1 MQFSIFD
8 CQFSIS
14 DRRDGQLNG
23 LSVFHRGAGI
33 APALAGN
40 NPKAGATPTSPFDN
54 LRSAGYSVT
63 A

>member
-1 MQFSIFD
+1 MQFPIFD

-23 LSVFHRGAGI
+23 LSVFHGGAGF
-33 APALAGN
+33 APAIAGS
-40 NPKAGATPTSPFDN
+40 NPRAGTTPTSPFDN